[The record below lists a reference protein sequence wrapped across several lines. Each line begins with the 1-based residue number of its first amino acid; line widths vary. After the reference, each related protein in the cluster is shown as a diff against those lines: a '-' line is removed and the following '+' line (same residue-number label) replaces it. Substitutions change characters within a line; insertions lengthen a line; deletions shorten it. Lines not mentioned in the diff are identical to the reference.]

1 MTKDAILGLVRHLL
15 TFGGG
20 FLAAEG
26 FASADEVNTAIAALV
41 TLIGLVWSIIDKRRA
56 QPTA

>member
-15 TFGGG
+15 TFGVG
-20 FLAAEG
+20 FLAAQG

-41 TLIGLVWSIIDKRRA
+41 TLVGIAWSIIDKRST